1 MPLIF
6 IFFKKG
12 GEQKMKKISLLL
24 VALLFVFAISTS
36 TLADTSS
43 SGNQAVD
50 TNLVPAL
57 EMTAPSA
64 TTLDTLQVDGDNE
77 FLLGNLVV
85 SSNAPYTIK
94 YHVDKTHMTKYAGTD
109 YTTATALINVM
120 SLIGGD
126 VGDFATVATTDQNLK
141 TNCTVENGATWSIS
155 GHQVVDYAD
164 KVLTDGAYHLVITY
178 TAVQN

>member
-120 SLIGGD
+120 SLMGGD
-126 VGDFATVATTDQNLK
+126 ASYATVSTTDQNLK
-141 TNCTVENGATWSIS
+141 TDCGVENGASFPIAAK
-155 GHQVVDYAD
+155 QVVDYAD
-164 KVLTDGAYHLVITY
+164 KALASGVYHLVITY